1 MEIIQGNFLLYT
13 RGQRPPEL
21 QQLSRDIRP
30 RLAWSQGFPVLSEK
44 SYFCLTFLYDSWM
57 TQIGSLSSVFTLFSV
72 PYSKH
77 IGLSPF
83 RSSCSEQAWLCLL
96 CVHNSSCAPED
107 TGRMRRLDLCA
118 CLSGGSIP
126 PICLH
131 PQEGEENEWLPAF
144 QCFCYQC
151 GLGQAGRISFYYL
164 EVPGTQCF
172 MSVPS
177 DSCFHLPSLCFLRN

>member
-1 MEIIQGNFLLYT
+1 
-13 RGQRPPEL
+13 
-21 QQLSRDIRP
+21 
-30 RLAWSQGFPVLSEK
+30 
-44 SYFCLTFLYDSWM
+44 M
-57 TQIGSLSSVFTLFSV
+57 TQIGFLSSVFTLFSV

-77 IGLSPF
+77 VGPSPS
-83 RSSCSEQAWLCLL
+83 RSSCSEQARLRVL

-118 CLSGGSIP
+118 CLSGGGIR
-126 PICLH
+126 PICLQ
-131 PQEGEENEWLPAF
+131 PQEEEENEWLPAF

-164 EVPGTQCF
+164 EVPGIHSF

-177 DSCFHLPSLCFLRN
+177 GSCFHLPSLSFLSLLCFLNKVLSCCLVRGL